1 MRSTCGRLLA
11 AALLAALTVLAL
23 SGPAPAATGDNLRT
37 ITADQSGTACAD
49 ANRTGDASGAIGT
62 GIAFDGTNLLV
73 SCWQDDTIV
82 EINPANGAQI
92 AIHHISGLSSPS
104 TSLIGA
110 LAWDNTTSSL
120 WACNAED
127 RVGTI
132 DLVANTFT
140 FKFTVVGCVDGL
152 GYDAN
157 DDTVWA
163 SADAAPTIQHYAL
176 NGTLLSSTNISAA
189 LCPGGGNCGNSGIG
203 VGGPKLYL
211 ANNGGQQIFEAT
223 KDFSSINLFASFPRR
238 LEDLECDNI
247 TFLPQNK
254 AAIWSNDAYDNI
266 LNAWE
271 IPFGV
276 CLFGGGPPAQIT
288 LSPKTDVNVVGN
300 QHCVTATVTNAIGNP
315 KKDIQVVFSASGAN
329 TAGGSATTD
338 ANGQATF
345 CYTGTHAGLDTIK
358 AFADANKNGV
368 QDADEPSD
376 TAAKTWLPGPP
387 ATLVL
392 APKTATNTV
401 DSQHCVTATVKDQF
415 GNATPAIVVRFSV
428 AGSVTTSGSATTDAS
443 GQATFCYTGPP
454 LAGTDAIHAYAD
466 TNNNNLQ
473 NPGEPGDDAAKTWV
487 LPPSTQGCKVTY
499 GGRITTTDGDMAT
512 FGGNAMVPASGAQGE
527 EEYQDH
533 GPLSP
538 MNVHSIVVDV
548 VTCSRDGT
556 SATIFG
562 TATLDGAGSFAF
574 RIDLKDLGEPGTS
587 DTYRIRLSNGYDSGT
602 QLLNHG
608 NVQIHF

>member
-1 MRSTCGRLLA
+1 MRSTSGRLLA
-11 AALLAALTVLAL
+11 AALLAAITVLAL
-23 SGPAPAATGDNLRT
+23 SGTAPAATGDNLRT

-49 ANRTGDASGAIGT
+49 ANRTGDATGAIGT
-62 GIAFDGTNLLV
+62 GVAFDGTNLLV

-92 AIHHISGLSSPS
+92 AIHHISGLASGL
-104 TSLIGA
+104 SLIGA
-110 LAWDNTTSSL
+110 LAWDNTTFSL
-120 WACNAED
+120 WACND
-127 RVGTI
+127 SNRVGTI
-132 DLVANTFT
+132 DLATNTFS

-157 DDTVWA
+157 DDTIWA
-163 SADAAPTIQHYAL
+163 SADAAQTIQHYQL
-176 NGTLLSSTNISAA
+176 NGTLLSSTNVSAA
-189 LCPGGGNCGNSGIG
+189 ICPGGGNCGSSGIG

-211 ANNGGQQIFEAT
+211 ANNGGQQIYESS
-223 KDFSSINLFASFPRR
+223 KDFSTITLFASFPRR

-247 TFLPQNK
+247 TFLAQGK

-329 TAGGSATTD
+329 TAGATGTTD
-338 ANGQATF
+338 ANGEATF
-345 CYTGTHAGLDTIK
+345 CYTGTVAGLDAIK

-376 TAAKTWLPGPP
+376 SAAKTWLPGPP

-415 GNATPAIVVRFSV
+415 GNATPAITVRFSV
-428 AGSVTTSGSATTDAS
+428 SGSVTTSGSAPTNAS

-454 LAGTDAIHAYAD
+454 LAGSDAIKAYAD
-466 TNNNNLQ
+466 TNNNNVQ
-473 NPGEPGDDAAKTWV
+473 DPGEPGDDAAKTWV
-487 LPPSTQGCKVTY
+487 LPPSTEGCKVTY
-499 GGRITTTDGDMAT
+499 GGRITAANGDKAT
-512 FGGNAMVPASGAQGE
+512 FGGNAMVPDSGARGE

-533 GPLSP
+533 GPISL
-538 MNVHSIVVDV
+538 MNVHSIAVDV
-548 VTCSRDGT
+548 VTCSPDGT

-562 TATLDGAGSFAF
+562 TATLDGAGAFAF

-587 DTYRIRLSNGYDSGT
+587 DTYRVRLSNGYDSGT
-602 QLLNHG
+602 QVLNRG

>member
-37 ITADQSGTACAD
+37 ITANQNGTACAD

-92 AIHHISGLSSPS
+92 AIHHISGLVSPS

-120 WACNAED
+120 WACNDEN

-132 DLVANTFT
+132 DLATNTFT

-176 NGTLLSSTNISAA
+176 NGTLLSSTNIQAD

-247 TFLPQNK
+247 TFLPQGK
-254 AAIWSNDAYDNI
+254 AAIWSNDAYDNT

-288 LSPKTDVNVVGN
+288 LTPKTATNVVGN

-315 KKDIQVVFSASGAN
+315 KKDIQVVFSVSGAN
-329 TAGGSATTD
+329 SGGGSGTTD
-338 ANGQATF
+338 ANGQAVF
-345 CYTGTHAGLDTIK
+345 CYTGTVAGLDAIG

-368 QDADEPSD
+368 HDADEPSD

-392 APKTATNTV
+392 TPKTATNVV
-401 DSQHCVTATVKDQF
+401 DAQHCVTATVKDRF
-415 GNATPAIVVRFSV
+415 GNATPNITVRFSV
-428 AGSVTTSGSATTDAS
+428 AGSVATSGSATTNAV
-443 GQATFCYTGPP
+443 GQATFCYVGPP
-454 LAGTDAIHAYAD
+454 LAGADVITAYAD
-466 TNNNNLQ
+466 TNNNNVQ
-473 NPGEPGDDAAKTWV
+473 NQGEPGDDAAKTWV
-487 LPPSTQGCKVTY
+487 LPPSTPGCKVTY
-499 GGRITTTDGDMAT
+499 GGRITAGNGDMAT
-512 FGGNAMVPASGAQGE
+512 FGGNAMVPDSGPQGE

-533 GPLSP
+533 GPGSD
-538 MNVHSIVVDV
+538 MNVHSISVAV

-562 TATLDGAGSFAF
+562 TATLDGSGSYAF
-574 RIDLKDLGEPGTS
+574 RIDLRDVGEPGTS
-587 DTYRIRLSNGYDSGT
+587 DTYRIRLSNSYDSGA
-602 QLLNHG
+602 QVLNRG
-608 NVQIHF
+608 NVQIHS